1 MFNESG
7 FMCYAMHQQAIE
19 DFIAELRRSP
29 CPNSQYE
36 QRRIANKVG
45 LDVDAVTSAE
55 LDYIQRRVNE

>member
-29 CPNSQYE
+29 CPNNEYE

-45 LDVDAVTSAE
+45 LDVDAVTRSE
-55 LDYIQRRVNE
+55 FEYINRKVNE